1 MRPGTLPH
9 HRTCGFPHS
18 AVGRSGGLPS
28 PVRSQSMPDTRA
40 GWATSS
46 FGPRLVSP
54 ESRPQLSCSAASS
67 VRSWPGQ
74 SLAWLRLVLRPLAL
88 PGFRRAS
95 SLLWPLLTSLGLST
109 KGSPRVSACSFRSRR
124 WALQTAVSDSRASCS
139 LAHSPPTACLTAHSC
154 SCGRT
159 FACRPFAPAPCG
171 DDLAVRLRLA
181 SQAPDG
187 NLSSRK
193 VRHLPGTRAPACSR
207 LRAGG
212 LRWVFHLSPFDQSS
226 NLPV

>member
-1 MRPGTLPH
+1 M
-9 HRTCGFPHS
+9 
-18 AVGRSGGLPS
+18 
-28 PVRSQSMPDTRA
+28 
-40 GWATSS
+40 
-46 FGPRLVSP
+46 VSP

-67 VRSWPGQ
+67 VCSRSGQ
-74 SLAWLRLVLRPLAL
+74 SLAWLRRVLRPFAL

-181 SQAPDG
+181 SQAPGG

-193 VRHLPGTRAPACSR
+193 TRHLPGTRAQ
-207 LRAGG
+207 
-212 LRWVFHLSPFDQSS
+212 VS
-226 NLPV
+226 NLPYRRLPVGRANAIAMA